1 MTKNRRAQSV
11 LFGFDFQVNAAIVLM
26 LENLVD
32 LKSIKLEGNYE
43 DIELILENNEYLLVQ
58 AKSVECSSTDFRNVR
73 SNLKKA
79 LHSLSE
85 GAEFINVIQLIFIT
99 NSPNPLN
106 DNSSLNL
113 FYGNAH
119 REYNT
124 LPISSKTI
132 IDSYLKE
139 ISKPLDTSKFVIK
152 VLPFETDNNNER
164 YKVVRQAVDDFIGT
178 LKLSIPGVGK
188 NLLNIWHNEIFKN
201 GSKKDAALK
210 LSKSDIIWPL
220 IAIITDVERMDNVLS
235 DTFDISLYDEIVFKY
250 KEIIDSCCERCEFYI
265 KVLYDY
271 SLYKTTKNNDEK
283 CIDFTLNMWGNYRTE
298 LSISNADKETERGL
312 IQVILYNIVKNRI
325 MIDRIKKEVRL

>member
-43 DIELILENNEYLLVQ
+43 DIELILENNEYVLVQ
-58 AKSVECSSTDFRNVR
+58 AKSVESCSTDFRNVR

-85 GAEFINVIQLIFIT
+85 GAEFTNAIQLIFIT

-106 DNSSLNL
+106 DNLSMSL

-124 LPISSKTI
+124 LPTSSKTI

-139 ISKPLDTSKFVIK
+139 INNPLDTNKFVIK
-152 VLPFETDNNNER
+152 VLPFETDNDIER
-164 YKVVRQAVDDFIGT
+164 YKIVRQTVDDFIGT

-188 NLLNIWHNEIFKN
+188 NLLNLWHSDIFKN
-201 GSKKDAALK
+201 GSKKDVAIK
-210 LSKSDIIWPL
+210 LNKSDIIWPL
-220 IAIITDVERMDNVLS
+220 IAIITDVERMDNKLS
-235 DTFDISLYDEIVFKY
+235 DTFDISLYNEIVFKY

-271 SLYKTTKNNDEK
+271 SLYKTTKNHSEK
-283 CIDFTLNMWGNYRTE
+283 CIEFALNMWENYRAD
-298 LSISNADKETERGL
+298 LLISNADKETEEGL

-325 MIDRIKKEVRL
+325 MIDRIKQEVRL